1 MNGEIQVARSLY
13 QRGREMLLDLGNAVW
28 VAANGIHLGNIEL
41 NGDDLTRAEKQMRE
55 DVELLR
61 RMGERY
67 RLPTVSALLAKVI
80 RDQGR
85 DDEALPFLASAEE
98 LTSPSDVGTQAFWRA
113 VRAPILARQ
122 GRFEEA
128 EELARAAVAMLRE
141 TESIGFEADALVEL
155 ATVLSLSAKRDE
167 ALEVADQAVALY
179 QKKGNVVALERAT
192 ALRNAL

>member
-1 MNGEIQVARSLY
+1 
-13 QRGREMLLDLGNAVW
+13 
-28 VAANGIHLGNIEL
+28 
-41 NGDDLTRAEKQMRE
+41 
-55 DVELLR
+55 
-61 RMGERY
+61 MGERY
-67 RLPTVSALLAKVI
+67 HLPTVAALLAKII

-85 DDEALPFLASAEE
+85 DDDAVPFLTSAEQ
-98 LTSPSDVGTQAFWRA
+98 LSSPSDVSTQAFWRA

-167 ALEVADQAVALY
+167 ALEVIDQAIALYEKKGNAVAL
-179 QKKGNVVALERAT
+179 GRVTELRT
-192 ALRNAL
+192 AL